1 MSALKTH
8 ISISCDVY
16 PELFA
21 KLSSISNPNKRA
33 ELLKTLAE
41 DGRRWRDGAY
51 TQSTYSAA
59 AMSVPPQKALSEGGA
74 HTTTEEFKVPDL
86 AISDAQEFDW

>member
-1 MSALKTH
+1 MDALKTH

-21 KLSSISNPNKRA
+21 KLKAISNPHKRA

-41 DGRRWRDGAY
+41 DGRRWRDGTY
-51 TQSTYSAA
+51 TQSQAPQAPETVGTFTTQEKLDENDGGEFRLPAQA
-59 AMSVPPQKALSEGGA
+59 LEDAMDIGL
-74 HTTTEEFKVPDL
+74 
-86 AISDAQEFDW
+86 